1 MTQVSYSN
9 ISASSIAPAL
19 PARRAQFISRVM
31 FLVILLTA
39 LQIVVGFLTY
49 ESSLTFD
56 EAMWQY
62 IGRNWFR
69 HGLTPYAGGVDNK
82 SPLIFAIYGVSDKL
96 FGVNFWFPRLLG
108 ICFQSAGLYYT
119 YKIARR
125 LMSERAGSIALFIYG
140 FSILWHASG
149 GKYVSYTES
158 YAVSFTIMAVY
169 FAISADRK
177 NACFISGMLAGLG
190 FMFRISA
197 LFGFL
202 ALLTYL
208 ITVKRNKVLPYL
220 LGFLMTVFLI
230 CTLFGFAGIRLHD
243 LFTFALMD
251 NFGPGSVT
259 DHTFIWKINNFFNHF
274 FFSELVLF
282 FPGLIA
288 YCLTKTRNNIFLLWF
303 IFEFT
308 GLMIPGIFSVQH
320 FKSLLPSLSLMSAFS
335 INELLEN
342 HLLPVRKAMILVI
355 ICFFPKITEPWF
367 GLKNLMNPPDKN
379 LDPENIAW
387 SSQGSDYT
395 KKLLGGWVKANSP
408 ENERVYIAGFSAI
421 AQAYAERLS
430 PVIYFNA
437 TQTSLAKEILF
448 RELNLH
454 KPGMICIPA
463 FPDYVRNVNP
473 DLRNY
478 ISQICSR
485 DYQFKKYVYGY
496 NIYMKNE

>member
-9 ISASSIAPAL
+9 INASSIAPPP
-19 PARRAQFISRVM
+19 PARQARFLSQVM
-31 FLVILLTA
+31 LLMILLTG
-39 LQIVVGFLTY
+39 LQICAGFLTY
-49 ESSLTFD
+49 ESTLTFD
-56 EAMWQY
+56 EAMWEY
-62 IGRNWFR
+62 IGRNWFQ
-69 HGLTPYAGGVDNK
+69 HGLIPYSGGVDNK

-119 YKIARR
+119 YKIAVR
-125 LMSERAGSIALFIYG
+125 LMSERAGLIALFIYG

-158 YAVSFTIMAVY
+158 YAVAFTIMAVY
-169 FAISADRK
+169 FAISRYRK

-190 FMFRISA
+190 FMFRISV

-208 ITVKRNKVLPYL
+208 VSIKKNKVLPCL
-220 LGFLMTVFLI
+220 LGFLTTVFLI
-230 CTLFGFAGIRLHD
+230 CTIFGFAGIRLHD

-259 DHTFIWKINNFFNHF
+259 DRSFAWKINNFFDHF

-282 FPGLIA
+282 FPGLIG
-288 YCLTKTRNNIFLLWF
+288 YCFIKGRNNIFLLWF

-308 GLMIPGIFSVQH
+308 GLIIPGTFSVPH

-342 HLLPVRKAMILVI
+342 HALPVRKAMLLVT
-355 ICFFPKITEPWF
+355 ICFFPKLTEPWF
-367 GLKNLMNPPDKN
+367 GLKNLMGPPDKN
-379 LDPENIAW
+379 LEPGNIAW
-387 SSQGSDYT
+387 SGQGSDYT
-395 KKLLGGWVKANSP
+395 KKLLGGWIRSNTP
-408 ENERVYIAGFSAI
+408 ENEKVYIAGFSAI
-421 AQAYAERLS
+421 AQAYAERVS

-437 TQTSLAKEILF
+437 TQTALAKKTLF
-448 RELNLH
+448 RELDLH

-478 ISQICSR
+478 ISQLCGR
-485 DYQFKKYVYGY
+485 DYRFKKYVYGY
-496 NIYMKNE
+496 NIYIKNE

>member
-9 ISASSIAPAL
+9 ISASSIPPAL
-19 PARRAQFISRVM
+19 PARQTQFISQAM

-39 LQIVVGFLTY
+39 LQIIVGFLTY
-49 ESSLTFD
+49 ESTLTFD
-56 EAMWQY
+56 EAIWQY

-69 HGLTPYAGGVDNK
+69 HGLTPYSGGVDNK

-96 FGVNFWFPRLLG
+96 FGVNFWLPRLLG

-125 LMSERAGSIALFIYG
+125 LMSQRAGLMALFIYG

-158 YAVSFTIMAVY
+158 YAVAFTIMAVY
-169 FAISADRK
+169 FAICADRK
-177 NACFISGMLAGLG
+177 NAYFISGILAGLG

-202 ALLTYL
+202 GVLTYL
-208 ITVKRNKVLPYL
+208 IIVKKNKVLPCL

-230 CTLFGFAGIRLHD
+230 CTILGFAGIRPHD

-259 DHTFIWKINNFFNHF
+259 DHTLIWKTNNFFNHF

-282 FPGLIA
+282 FPGLIG

-342 HLLPVRKAMILVI
+342 HSLPVRKAMILVI

-367 GLKNLMNPPDKN
+367 GLKNLIDPPNKN

-387 SSQGSDYT
+387 SSQDSDYT

-408 ENERVYIAGFSAI
+408 EHEQVYIAGFSAI
-421 AQAYAERLS
+421 AQAYTERLS

-437 TQTSLAKEILF
+437 TQTALAKKILF
-448 RELNLH
+448 RELDLR

-463 FPDYVRNVNP
+463 FPEYTRNVNP

-478 ISQICSR
+478 ISQLCSR
-485 DYQFKKYVYGY
+485 DYQFKEYIYGY
-496 NIYMKNE
+496 NIYIKNE